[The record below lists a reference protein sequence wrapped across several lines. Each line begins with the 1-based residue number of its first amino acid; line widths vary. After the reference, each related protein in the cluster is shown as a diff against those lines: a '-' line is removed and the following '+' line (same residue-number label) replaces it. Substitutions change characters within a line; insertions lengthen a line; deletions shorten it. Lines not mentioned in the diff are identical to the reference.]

1 MRVPPV
7 LAPLLALGLLS
18 GLAQAAPEPGPEPGS
33 PPEPAQPEP
42 FFEIEPGEPELMGDL
57 RPWTALGAIE
67 SGRFVRARELAESIV
82 RGDPNSIQGQV
93 LLGNRGFRKM
103 EK

>member
-18 GLAQAAPEPGPEPGS
+18 GLAQAAPEAG
-33 PPEPAQPEP
+33 PEPAQPEP

-82 RGDPNSIQGQV
+82 RGDPNSC
-93 LLGNRGFRKM
+93 LLYTSPSPRD
-103 EK
+103 